1 VTQKLSFARTPLID
15 AALDQAITLPSSTVR
30 AHVDSLRRRNPEAS
44 PQQIVTLLTKEYSL
58 VLQGAG
64 GAVGAAAAFPGVG
77 TGVSMILSGGDVA
90 TFFSASAAYALC
102 VAEVHGVEADDLDR
116 RRALLLA
123 TVLGESGARSVEEVS
138 GKSAAAW
145 GTALMTTMPKST
157 IRQVN
162 KVLTRRFVKRQI
174 AKQTSLM
181 MGRVIPFG
189 IGAVVGVA
197 GGRALART
205 VAHQATKAFGE
216 PPAHFAREVGPA
228 RSKASSKVYES
239 VEPGRASKIPL
250 VDRARR
256 VRIGR
261 GRSSEVGSSRTSGT
275 DES

>member
-1 VTQKLSFARTPLID
+1 VDQKLSFVRTPLID
-15 AALDQAITLPSSTVR
+15 AALDQALTLPSSTVR
-30 AHVDSLRRRNPEAS
+30 AHVDSLRRKNPEAS
-44 PQQIVTLLTKEYSL
+44 PQQIINLLTREYSL

-102 VAEVHGVEADDLDR
+102 VAEVHGVEGDDLDR

-181 MGRVIPFG
+181 MGRIIPFG

-197 GGRALART
+197 GGRALAKT
-205 VAHQATKAFGE
+205 VVHQATKAFG
-216 PPAHFAREVGPA
+216 PAPAQFVRPVTPA
-228 RSKASSKVYES
+228 RSKGVPEDGLLVDPRGGA
-239 VEPGRASKIPL
+239 GSKIPL

-256 VRIGR
+256 ARLGR
-261 GRSSEVGSSRTSGT
+261 GSRRITSGT
-275 DES
+275 DQS

>member
-1 VTQKLSFARTPLID
+1 MDQKLSFVRTPLIE

-44 PQQIVTLLTKEYSL
+44 PQQIITLLTKEYSL

-102 VAEVHGVEADDLDR
+102 VAEVHGVEGDDLDR

-123 TVLGESGARSVEEVS
+123 TVLGDSGARSVEEVS

-162 KVLTRRFVKRQI
+162 TVLTRRFVKRQI

-181 MGRVIPFG
+181 MGRIIPFG

-205 VAHQATKAFGE
+205 VVHQATKAFGT
-216 PPAHFAREVGPA
+216 PPAQFSRPVGPA
-228 RSKASSKVYES
+228 RSKGATVDGLLVDPREGSGS
-239 VEPGRASKIPL
+239 RFPL

-256 VRIGR
+256 VRLGR
-261 GRSSEVGSSRTSGT
+261 GSRRITSGK

>member
-1 VTQKLSFARTPLID
+1 MDQKLSFVRTPLLD
-15 AALDQAITLPSSTVR
+15 AALDQAVTLPSATVR

-44 PQQIVTLLTKEYSL
+44 PEQVIGLLTREYSR

-102 VAEVHGVEADDLDR
+102 VAEVHGVEDGDLDR

-123 TVLGESGARSVEEVS
+123 TVLGESGARSIEEVA

-145 GTALMTTMPKST
+145 GTSLMTTMPKST

-162 KVLTRRFVKRQI
+162 RVLTRRFVKRQI

-181 MGRVIPFG
+181 MGRIIPFG

-197 GGRALART
+197 GGRALAKT
-205 VAHQATKAFGE
+205 VVHQATKAFG
-216 PPAHFAREVGPA
+216 PPPVEFSRPAAPA
-228 RSKASSKVYES
+228 RQKGRPRFLGTVA
-239 VEPGRASKIPL
+239 PGRSPWSRLPL
-250 VDRARR
+250 VGRARR
-256 VRIGR
+256 ALH
-261 GRSSEVGSSRTSGT
+261 T
-275 DES
+275 DEPRVLDASQDKS